1 MENTKKKVERLPSTI
16 VIGILLGVA
25 LTLLDIAYFI
35 DIQDIIKQHNS
46 SPDSSLGEGIG
57 AAVIVTLMV
66 IVLFIL
72 CVSSFLISSITLPFS
87 ICNRKAS
94 LKAIRIINIIYDIL
108 SGVIILLSIL
118 RIILLY
124 LGVL

>member
-1 MENTKKKVERLPSTI
+1 MGNTKKKVERLPSTI
-16 VIGILLGVA
+16 VIGILLSIA

-87 ICNRKAS
+87 ISNRKAN

-124 LGVL
+124 VGVI

>member
-16 VIGILLGVA
+16 VIGILLSIA

-87 ICNRKAS
+87 ISNRKAN

-124 LGVL
+124 VGVI

>member
-16 VIGILLGVA
+16 VIGILLSIA

-87 ICNRKAS
+87 ISNRKAS

-124 LGVL
+124 VGVI